1 LERSGSCRRSG
12 ERENT
17 SHPLG
22 RRVTVVAFNHPPTH
36 VAREKERGREMQRKK
51 KTEQK
56 KQDEKI
62 IKYSQAKNIRSFF
75 FVWNLIG
82 SHDVVALKS

>member
-1 LERSGSCRRSG
+1 
-12 ERENT
+12 
-17 SHPLG
+17 
-22 RRVTVVAFNHPPTH
+22 

-75 FVWNLIG
+75 LFGI
-82 SHDVVALKS
+82 

>member
-1 LERSGSCRRSG
+1 
-12 ERENT
+12 
-17 SHPLG
+17 
-22 RRVTVVAFNHPPTH
+22 

-56 KQDEKI
+56 RQDGKI

-75 FVWNLIG
+75 LFGI
-82 SHDVVALKS
+82 

>member
-1 LERSGSCRRSG
+1 
-12 ERENT
+12 
-17 SHPLG
+17 
-22 RRVTVVAFNHPPTH
+22 

-56 KQDEKI
+56 RQDGKI

-75 FVWNLIG
+75 FCLESDRESQRRCIKKLKGLVSEAPLAQWMPQRTN
-82 SHDVVALKS
+82 SDVT